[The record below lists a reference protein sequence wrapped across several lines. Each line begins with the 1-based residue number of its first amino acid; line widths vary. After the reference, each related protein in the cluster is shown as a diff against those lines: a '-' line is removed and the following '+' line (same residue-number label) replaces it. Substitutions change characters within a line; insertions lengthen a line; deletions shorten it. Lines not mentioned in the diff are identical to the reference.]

1 MRNIRIGDYLVEE
14 GHITPEQLQ
23 QVLQRQRESTDQK
36 KFGEVIVEM
45 GFMSDIK
52 FAQALSVKLQT
63 PFVDLNNVAVA
74 INGGTPMNFCWVL
87 STVEPVKGHKIILD
101 GGDEVILFGRAK
113 VTDIPSQLN
122 ADTAMTGAVNFT
134 DFGLYITG
142 KIFSDHNNTNCVAAP
157 K

>member
-63 PFVDLNNVAVA
+63 PFVDLNNVEVDGEIARMVPQDQWAVDGFTRK
-74 INGGTPMNFCWVL
+74 NGKELRNREYWEKLHAAKAGL
-87 STVEPVKGHKIILD
+87 L
-101 GGDEVILFGRAK
+101 VIPEAERYSEWSERLKARIEEHISK
-113 VTDIPSQLN
+113 ENEDV
-122 ADTAMTGAVNFT
+122 
-134 DFGLYITG
+134 
-142 KIFSDHNNTNCVAAP
+142 
-157 K
+157 